1 MLNKIV
7 SIVLVVHCVI
17 LLILGNIKDN
27 ANVGLG
33 GLGEELIGTYNKSVM
48 CLTFL
53 SLLYMMTLVC
63 NKTLSSVGGVPTVLL
78 FGLSFICS
86 GINLLFIGDKKN
98 DLLSLIKIIIN
109 AKNKTPVFCIIG
121 GITSI
126 VSIILGIVL
135 VLSSCKK

>member
-27 ANVGLG
+27 ANV

-86 GINLLFIGDKKN
+86 GINLLFIGDKNN